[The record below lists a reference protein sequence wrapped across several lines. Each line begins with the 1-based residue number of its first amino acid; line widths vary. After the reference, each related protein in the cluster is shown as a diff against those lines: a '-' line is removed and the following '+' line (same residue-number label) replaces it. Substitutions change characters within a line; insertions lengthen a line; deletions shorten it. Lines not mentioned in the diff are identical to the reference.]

1 MLERKSLKWP
11 ISLAIVMIVLIV
23 GLTVGWI
30 LVNVFGAISSQ
41 SGSTLYWTLL
51 TVGSIMFAL
60 VLTGV
65 ILYLVWSI
73 QQVDLNRRQSNFLDA
88 VTHELK
94 SPIAS
99 LKLFLQTL
107 HRHEVEPDQRREF
120 YRSMMD
126 DVERLDRLITQLL
139 DVAKLEQDSNEP
151 QQSSWVSLSEIV
163 QVTAEKLIQQYRL
176 TQDAITIQV
185 DPCEI
190 WGKQVDVEILVRNLL
205 DNAIKYSGTPPAVLL
220 QATVSNDESELRMVF
235 QDNGNGVPRH
245 LRRAIFR
252 RFYRVGNELERTKPG
267 TGLGLF
273 IVRAIIKRLGGTIR
287 VEESAKSKGAR
298 FVVLLP
304 QVRRVSATPPTNS
317 PTVPLPSLEPQNDH
331 A

>member
-1 MLERKSLKWP
+1 MLERKSLTWP

-23 GLTVGWI
+23 GLTVGWV
-30 LVNVFGAISSQ
+30 LVNVFGAITNQ
-41 SGSTLYWTLL
+41 SGSALYWTLL

-107 HRHEVEPDQRREF
+107 NRHDVRPEQRREF

-139 DVAKLEQDSNEP
+139 DVAKLEHDSNEP
-151 QQSSWVSLSEIV
+151 QQSDWVSLPAIV
-163 QVTAEKLIQQYRL
+163 QSTASKLQEQYRL
-176 TQDAITIQV
+176 SPDALTLEV
-185 DPCEI
+185 DECEI
-190 WGKQVDVEILVRNLL
+190 WGKQVDVEILIRNLL
-205 DNAIKYSGTPPAVLL
+205 DNAIKYAGNPPSVSL
-220 QATVSNDESELRMVF
+220 QATVSNDESELRIVF
-235 QDNGNGVPRH
+235 QDNGNGIPRH

-273 IVRAIIKRLGGTIR
+273 IVRDIIKRLGGTIR
-287 VEESAKSKGAR
+287 VEEPAKASGAR

-304 QVRRVSATPPTNS
+304 QVRRSSTQSDSPSLPIS
-317 PTVPLPSLEPQNDH
+317 PTS
-331 A
+331 